1 MLVKADKDST
11 VWQALRREGGQE
23 YTFQKS
29 EIKSKP
35 KISQGQVRERTNH
48 FYSFTGTGNLDPDT
62 NILYVLRMQIKQKH
76 DTLYW

>member
-11 VWQALRREGGQE
+11 VWQALQREGGQE

-35 KISQGQVRERTNH
+35 EKS
-48 FYSFTGTGNLDPDT
+48 
-62 NILYVLRMQIKQKH
+62 
-76 DTLYW
+76 